1 MIESLQ
7 IIIAFFCFA
16 ILTIVPFNI
25 FNSKKI
31 FNTNY
36 NILDL
41 ASFNLITNCTV
52 LLFFSILPITLKDYN
67 LFFYWFLESESI
79 PSPGALQSSLGT
91 NDFLHQYI
99 LLCIQLWLQLDS
111 LLALKYCSLTFNSH
125 SKIYFLWR
133 RWIL

>member
-31 FNTNY
+31 FHTSY
-36 NILDL
+36 NIIDL

-67 LFFYWFLESESI
+67 LFSPDILEGFENYDLI
-79 PSPGALQSSLGT
+79 
-91 NDFLHQYI
+91 
-99 LLCIQLWLQLDS
+99 CIDD
-111 LLALKYCSLTFNSH
+111 
-125 SKIYFLWR
+125 ID
-133 RWIL
+133 